1 MKDSLVAHGHHE
13 RQRGLFTERV
23 RPAELARIPVGKD
36 IPRVLLVAI
45 VIAVGIR
52 VGIRLARGRHFINL
66 VPLGRL
72 RASGLRLLL
81 SGRLLCL
88 LG

>member
-1 MKDSLVAHGHHE
+1 MKDSLAVHGHHE
-13 RQRGLFTERV
+13 RQHGLFTERV
-23 RPAELARIPVGKD
+23 RPAQLARVPVGKN

-45 VIAVGIR
+45 VIAVRIR
-52 VGIRLARGRHFINL
+52 VGIRIARGRHFIDL